1 MTHLDALRSR
11 ANAVTAYSDALTAL
25 LRQEPLGTCL
35 SRAERADLIATAAAY
50 LMFRNGDTFAM
61 LEANATRHRLRE
73 IADEA
78 FELLGY
84 GATHNEWLRRE
95 FGSDPDSQP
104 DPL

>member
-11 ANAVTAYSDALTAL
+11 ASAVEAYSDALTAL
-25 LRQEPLGTCL
+25 LRQEPLGASL

-73 IADEA
+73 IADEV

-84 GATHNEWLRRE
+84 GRDHSDWLRGE
-95 FGSDPDSQP
+95 FGSDDDARP